1 MLFRSVL
8 LKDVRQQVTQL
19 ARRRVA
25 LGTRQVPLGLIGG
38 ALFGLPVLLALLLS
52 LGSQASSVA
61 AEPTSGVAALKAPID
76 DDLSELMQRAESG
89 ERPALA
95 ELLGRAPE
103 AKSAL
108 AYRAL
113 GRGYFKIGQLDAG
126 LRAYRSGGK
135 LDPSLGD
142 SPEVMA
148 DLRLGLADAPNQ
160 QLTLEVA
167 AELGAGG
174 ADFLYGVWDD
184 KRPSNVA
191 LSKQAKALLDSEKV
205 QTRASPA
212 LKVVLDLSK
221 AKGEGCASVKKVL
234 PRVEQSGDARVL
246 PQLTR
251 LSDRKGCGFLGLGD
265 CFGCLRRGKDLS
277 NAQKAAA
284 DRAAPKVGG

>member
-1 MLFRSVL
+1 
-8 LKDVRQQVTQL
+8 
-19 ARRRVA
+19 
-25 LGTRQVPLGLIGG
+25 
-38 ALFGLPVLLALLLS
+38 VLLALLLS
-52 LGSQASSVA
+52 FGSQAPSVAAESTSSVA
-61 AEPTSGVAALKAPID
+61 ALKEPID

-89 ERPALA
+89 DRPALA
-95 ELLGRAPE
+95 ELLGLAAE

-135 LDPSLGD
+135 LEPSLGD
-142 SPEVMA
+142 SPEVLA

-160 QLTLEVA
+160 QLTLDVA

-184 KRPSNVA
+184 KRPANAA
-191 LSKQAKALLDSEKV
+191 LSKQAKTLLDSEKV
-205 QTRASPA
+205 QLSASPA
-212 LKVVLDLSK
+212 LKVALDLPK
-221 AKGEGCASVKKVL
+221 AKAEGCGAIKKLL
-234 PRVEQSGDARVL
+234 PRVEQSGDARVV
-246 PQLTR
+246 PQLNR
-251 LSDRKGCGFLGLGD
+251 LTDRKGCGFLGLGD

-284 DRAAPKVGG
+284 ERAAPKVGG